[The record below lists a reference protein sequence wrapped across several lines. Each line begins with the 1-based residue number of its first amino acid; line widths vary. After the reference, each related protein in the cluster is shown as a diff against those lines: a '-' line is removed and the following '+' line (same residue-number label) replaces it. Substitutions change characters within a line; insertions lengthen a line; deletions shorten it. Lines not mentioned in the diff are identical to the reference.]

1 MVLHS
6 VNMTEKSERKI
17 VIPGEVIASGEEYLP
32 GEGTEKRGADI
43 VALRYGLAEE
53 SNRLVKVIALSGI
66 YNPRRGNVV
75 IGKVENITMN
85 GWPIDIGTPEGA
97 FLPVSETPRYV
108 PKDGMA
114 EVLDIGDM
122 VVAKIFGVNS
132 RGIDL
137 TIKLRGLGKIEEGII
152 VKVNSNKVPRIIGKE
167 GSMINLIKE
176 ESGCNITVGQNGLIW
191 IKGEKIEEELLV
203 KRAIEFITEKSFS
216 HGLTEEVKEWFDK
229 EKKERKK

>member
-1 MVLHS
+1 M
-6 VNMTEKSERKI
+6 KSNERKI
-17 VIPGEVIASGEEYLP
+17 VIPGEVIATGEDYLP
-32 GEGTEKRGADI
+32 GEGTEKKGAEI
-43 VALRYGLAEE
+43 IALRYGLAEE
-53 SNRLVKVIALSGI
+53 SNMLVKVIALSGI

-75 IGKVENITMN
+75 IGKVENVTMN

-97 FLPVSETPRYV
+97 FLPVSETPRFV

-114 EVLDIGDM
+114 DVLDIGDM

-152 VKVNSNKVPRIIGKE
+152 IKVNSNKVPRIIGKE

-176 ESGCNITVGQNGLIW
+176 KTGCNITVGQNGLIW
-191 IKGEKIEEELLV
+191 IKGNSVESELLV
-203 KRAIEFITEKSFS
+203 KKAIMFIVEKSFA
-216 HGLTEEVKEWFDK
+216 HGLTEEVEKWFDK
-229 EKKERKK
+229 EKK